1 MDDQYPEQP
10 TGRDLDE
17 GAVARTDEGRGTVR
31 DDDPLLA
38 VRARLDEVD
47 QLSLDDRAE
56 VFEQTHRVVVDELR
70 ALELG

>member
-1 MDDQYPEQP
+1 MDQQP
-10 TGRDLDE
+10 DPTDGPTPAVDDDPVDAGGTG
-17 GAVARTDEGRGTVR
+17 GAG
-31 DDDPLLA
+31 DDPLLM

-47 QLSLDDRAE
+47 QLPLDDRAE